1 MVDHIQPAQSITP
14 NFLPLRPLTVE
25 LVGPAA
31 AGKSSL
37 LLALAREHRLW
48 RAGLRL
54 STFRHL
60 RSAVGL
66 APTFLAL
73 HRPYR
78 GLLWK
83 EMKRITYLGSLRRV
97 LEDPVSTRSST
108 VILDQGVVY
117 MMARLLVFGEERV
130 RSAAFDRW
138 WQEAIE
144 HWARVLDI
152 LVWLDAPD
160 PILIHRIRTRKQPHP
175 VKGLSDAAIGRFI
188 ATYRAAYDRVLGGLA
203 AAHGPALIAVRTDEE
218 SLDQA
223 ARRVAGE
230 IQRKE
235 EQGT

>member
-1 MVDHIQPAQSITP
+1 MVEHIQPAHFVTP
-14 NFLPLRPLTVE
+14 TSPPLRPLTVE

-37 LLALAREHRLW
+37 LLTLAREHRMW

-54 STFRHL
+54 PKYRHL
-60 RSAVGL
+60 TTAVSL

-83 EMKRITYLGSLRRV
+83 EMKRITYLRTLQRV
-97 LEDPVSTRSST
+97 LEDPGPTRWST
-108 VILDQGVVY
+108 VILDEGAVY
-117 MMARLLVFGEERV
+117 MMARLLVYGEDRI
-130 RSAAFDRW
+130 RSGAFDRW
-138 WQEAIE
+138 WRKAIE
-144 HWARVLDI
+144 SWARALDV

-160 PILIHRIRTRKQPHP
+160 AILIHRLRTREQAHRGR
-175 VKGLSDAAIGRFI
+175 GLSDVAIGQFI
-188 ATYRAAYDRVLGGLA
+188 AAYRAAYDRVLEGLA
-203 AAHGPALIAVRTDEE
+203 AAHGPALVVVHTDQE

-223 ARRVAGE
+223 ARRVAAE

-235 EQGT
+235 DQGS

>member
-1 MVDHIQPAQSITP
+1 MVDHIRPAQPVTSGL
-14 NFLPLRPLTVE
+14 LPLRPLTVE

-31 AGKSSL
+31 TGKSSL
-37 LLALAREHRLW
+37 LLALAREHQLW
-48 RAGLRL
+48 QAGLRL
-54 STFRHL
+54 PTFRHL
-60 RSAVGL
+60 QSAVGL
-66 APTFLAL
+66 APTYLAL

-83 EMKRITYLGSLRRV
+83 EMKRITYLRTLRRV
-97 LEDPVSTRSST
+97 LEDPTSTRSTT
-108 VILDQGVVY
+108 VILDQGAVY
-117 MMARLLVFGEERV
+117 MMARLLVFGKERV

-138 WQEAIE
+138 WQETIE

-152 LVWLDAPD
+152 VVWLDAPD

-175 VKGLSDAAIGRFI
+175 VKGLSDAAISRFI
-188 ATYRAAYDRVLGGLA
+188 TTYRAAYDRVLGGLA
-203 AAHGPALIAVRTDEE
+203 AAHGPAMIAVRTDQE

-235 EQGT
+235 EQGS

>member
-1 MVDHIQPAQSITP
+1 MVDHIQPAQSVTP
-14 NFLPLRPLTVE
+14 TSPPLRPLTVE

-37 LLALAREHRLW
+37 LLALTREHRMW
-48 RAGLRL
+48 QAGLRPPRY
-54 STFRHL
+54 RHL
-60 RSAVGL
+60 ATAVSL

-83 EMKRITYLGSLRRV
+83 EMKRITYLRTLQRV
-97 LEDPVSTRSST
+97 LEDPGSRRSRT
-108 VILDQGVVY
+108 VILDEGAVY
-117 MMARLLVFGEERV
+117 MMARLLVFGGETV

-138 WQEAIE
+138 WRDAIE
-144 HWARVLDI
+144 RWARALDI

-160 PILIHRIRTRKQPHP
+160 PILIQRLRSRGQPHP

-188 ATYRAAYDRVLGGLA
+188 TTYRAAYDRVLGGLA
-203 AAHGPALIAVRTDEE
+203 AAHGPALVAVHTDQE

-230 IQRKE
+230 IQKKE
-235 EQGT
+235 EQGS